1 MDKMQSVFMLLGGL
15 GIFLYGIKTMGE
27 SLKNYA
33 GDNLRDLINKYTN
46 NPFKGVLV
54 GAASTVAIQSSSGT
68 TALTISLV
76 RAGLMTL
83 PQAIGVIMGANIGTT
98 VTAFLIGLSIKE
110 YALPI
115 IFVGAIIYMFSNKKK
130 TALFGQIVFGFGAL
144 FYGMALM
151 ETPLKE
157 LANTPAFSG
166 VMSSVAQTPLLGIL
180 IGAGLTMIVQSSSAT
195 IGILQGLYLTGY
207 VSFPVATAILLGDN
221 IGTTITSLLASL
233 GGSRDSKRAAL
244 SHVFF
249 NVSGSIAFFI
259 ILYVFGGIG
268 ALETMVHSL
277 INGLNNVFH
286 LRLNAEMDIAFIHL
300 IFNFTVTA
308 VLIWFVKYIEMFVK
322 LVVPVKADEVKVDL
336 QEHYLDEQ
344 LIHTSPMLALD
355 QGKDALVLLGETT
368 LQQLDNTITYIDT
381 NDNVAKEQVL
391 QLEIGVNTLDK
402 RLKQFYSDLMGEE
415 LSVDGTK
422 SLNSYMYS
430 INEYERVGDIC
441 EKIVTLF
448 IELREEKRNLSE
460 DAKEELLKM
469 IKVARSSIKA
479 TIKMIKEDDIT
490 LAGAIIEKEKNLN
503 SMERK
508 YYKRHL
514 KRVKEGTCKG
524 KVSILYVDLISDVER
539 IGDHAENIVE
549 YYTNVNQILTE
560 AEEEFDLSDI
570 ILD

>member
-1 MDKMQSVFMLLGGL
+1 MEKMQSIFMLLGGL

-33 GDNLRDLINKYTN
+33 GDNLRDLINKYTD

-54 GAASTVAIQSSSGT
+54 GAASTVVIQSSSGT

-115 IFVGAIIYMFSNKKK
+115 IFVGAIIYMFSNKRK
-130 TALFGQIVFGFGAL
+130 TALFGQIIFGFGAL

-151 ETPLKE
+151 ETPLKA
-157 LANTPAFSG
+157 LANTDAFSS
-166 VMSSVAQTPLLGIL
+166 VMGSVAQTPLLGVL

-195 IGILQGLYLTGY
+195 IGILQGLYLTGA
-207 VSFPVATAILLGDN
+207 VTFPVATAILLGDN

-249 NVSGSIAFFI
+249 NVSGSIVFFI
-259 ILYVFGGIG
+259 ILYGFGGITV
-268 ALETMVHSL
+268 LDSVVHNFIL
-277 INGLNNVFH
+277 GINHLFH
-286 LRLNAEMDIAFIHL
+286 LQLNAEMDIAVIHL
-300 IFNFTVTA
+300 LFNVTVTFI
-308 VLIWFVKYIEMFVK
+308 LIWFVKYIEMFVK
-322 LVVPVKADEVKVDL
+322 FVIPVKNDEIKIDL
-336 QEHYLDEQ
+336 QEHYLDDQ

-368 LQQLDNTITYIDT
+368 LQQLDNTILYIDK
-381 NDNVAKEQVL
+381 NDNLAKEEVL

-402 RLKQFYSDLMGEE
+402 RLKSFYSDLMGEE
-415 LSVDGTK
+415 LSLEGTK

-441 EKIVTLF
+441 EKIVCLF
-448 IELREEKRNLSE
+448 SDLREEKRALSSE
-460 DAKEELLKM
+460 AKDELLKM
-469 IKVARSSIKA
+469 IKVARSSIKK
-479 TIKMIKEDDIT
+479 TIEMIANDDIT
-490 LAGAIIEKEKNLN
+490 LAGAIIEKEKNLDG
-503 SMERK
+503 MERK

-514 KRVKEGTCKG
+514 QRVKDGECKG
-524 KVSILYVDLISDVER
+524 KFSIVFVDLMSDVER

-549 YYTNVNQILTE
+549 YYTNVNQILTDQ
-560 AEEEFDLSDI
+560 EEEFDLSDI